1 MKKFVRVMSAA
12 MSAALVLTAMAGC
25 GGSKDSGGSSDGKI
39 KIGGIGPYHRC
50 GGYLR
55 PGS

>member
-1 MKKFVRVMSAA
+1 MKKFVRFMSAA

-39 KIGGIGPYHRC
+39 K
-50 GGYLR
+50 
-55 PGS
+55 